1 MQGSFRIFLKSIN
14 PWGSAQL
21 DDIVAELDAT
31 RLILESE
38 VQHDDRVETYYERR
52 AAQSGRQQMQQMIAR
67 QEDRLRLLSQRERRW
82 DAEAV
87 EEERKEA
94 GEKTECPYS
103 LSTV

>member
-38 VQHDDRVETYYERR
+38 VQHDDRVETYYERQ

-67 QEDRLRLLSQRERRW
+67 QEDRLRLLSQREKHW

-87 EEERKEA
+87 KEERKEA
-94 GEKTECPYS
+94 GECLYS
-103 LSTV
+103 LSMV